1 MINILFTGV
10 RALLIDK
17 DNKPQW
23 NPKTLAEVSDDY
35 VESFFKK
42 LPEDQELK
50 FFDAKLQFI
59 SNTSYIPQGCLKNLV
74 ET

>member
-1 MINILFTGV
+1 MEQDVSRLVLIINNVFQLTITINLIITGV

-42 LPEDQELK
+42 LPKDQELQ
-50 FFDAKLQFI
+50 FFDAKL
-59 SNTSYIPQGCLKNLV
+59 
-74 ET
+74 

>member
-1 MINILFTGV
+1 MITNLLITGV

-17 DNKPQW
+17 DNTPQW

-50 FFDAKLQFI
+50 FFDAKL
-59 SNTSYIPQGCLKNLV
+59 
-74 ET
+74 

>member
-1 MINILFTGV
+1 MLLLTITTIILITGV

-50 FFDAKLQFI
+50 FFDAKL
-59 SNTSYIPQGCLKNLV
+59 
-74 ET
+74 